1 VVGKSRGGRGGLALL
16 CPSWRGGGW
25 QAGTGRGHVGEEL
38 GTEGSRGGRELE
50 REGTREEGGCREGA
64 GGTEPGREGG
74 TAPGRAQGRP
84 GREGGREGRTE
95 ERGGW
100 RARQGEGSEDVSE
113 GACEGGPRR
122 EGAC

>member
-1 VVGKSRGGRGGLALL
+1 V
-16 CPSWRGGGW
+16 
-25 QAGTGRGHVGEEL
+25 Q
-38 GTEGSRGGRELE
+38 
-50 REGTREEGGCREGA
+50 GGCRRDGTGEGGRDSA
-64 GGTEPGREGG
+64 REG
-74 TAPGRAQGRP
+74 PGRAQGRP
-84 GREGGREGRTE
+84 GREGGREGCTE